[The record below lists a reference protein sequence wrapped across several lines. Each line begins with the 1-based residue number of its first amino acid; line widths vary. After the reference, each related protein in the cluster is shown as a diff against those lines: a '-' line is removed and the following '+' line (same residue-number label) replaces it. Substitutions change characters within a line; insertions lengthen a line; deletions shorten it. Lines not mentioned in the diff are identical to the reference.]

1 MKTASDLSS
10 KSGTFRI
17 LCVLMKV
24 AAYASLGA
32 VSSAVGSAA
41 AADGDLSGKY
51 AMSGASM
58 RSNPASYSG
67 ECTLRLS
74 GEVYDVNCVNEGSGD
89 KYVGKGLRRGGLFSA
104 YLGEYLVVYHIE
116 SDGTLVG
123 NWAHTRSDD
132 YGKET
137 LRPKK

>member
-1 MKTASDLSS
+1 MKSASTLSS
-10 KSGTFRI
+10 KSGTFRV

-58 RSNPASYSG
+58 RANPASYSG
-67 ECTLRLS
+67 ECTLLLS

-89 KYVGKGLRRGGLFSA
+89 KYVGKGLRRGDLFSL
-104 YLGEYLVVYHIE
+104 YLGEYLVVYRIE

-123 NWAHTRSDD
+123 NWAHSRSND